1 MIKNKFCLYLINF
14 IAIGWCYDKM
24 IFSKEISATVFFQLD
39 HEIIIGLGLNDVK
52 KITSLFKL
60 KIILNQEKISTDTSK
75 LIEFW
80 IKEISVL

>member
-1 MIKNKFCLYLINF
+1 
-14 IAIGWCYDKM
+14 M

-75 LIEFW
+75 LIEF
-80 IKEISVL
+80 